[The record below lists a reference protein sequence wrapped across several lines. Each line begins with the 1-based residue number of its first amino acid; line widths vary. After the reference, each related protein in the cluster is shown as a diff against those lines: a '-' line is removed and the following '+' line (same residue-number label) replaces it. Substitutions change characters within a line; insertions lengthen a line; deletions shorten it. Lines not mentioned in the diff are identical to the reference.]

1 MEQRIDIMSASPA
14 HSAMYTLQRPFLY
27 KFNIGENEM
36 SAKNKEIVEK
46 VNASFAEGSVEG
58 FLLNCADEVVWTM
71 VGNKT
76 TKGKRDSRMDGFNG
90 YGAT

>member
-1 MEQRIDIMSASPA
+1 
-14 HSAMYTLQRPFLY
+14 
-27 KFNIGENEM
+27 M

-58 FLLNCADEVVWTM
+58 FLSNCAHDVVWTM

-76 TKGKRDSRMDGFNG
+76 TKGKTRHSRMAVFNG
-90 YGAT
+90 HGAAKVYGE